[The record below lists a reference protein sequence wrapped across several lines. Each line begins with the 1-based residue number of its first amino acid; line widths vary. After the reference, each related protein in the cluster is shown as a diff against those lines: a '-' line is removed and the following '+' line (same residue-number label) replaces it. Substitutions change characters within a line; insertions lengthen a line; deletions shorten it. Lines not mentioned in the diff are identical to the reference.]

1 MAAGKVIVEEAGG
14 VFRSHLGGAFV
25 LKAGKGQVLAGNLA
39 GVQDIAR
46 VLNTV
51 EASSL

>member
-39 GVQDIAR
+39 VVEDIAR